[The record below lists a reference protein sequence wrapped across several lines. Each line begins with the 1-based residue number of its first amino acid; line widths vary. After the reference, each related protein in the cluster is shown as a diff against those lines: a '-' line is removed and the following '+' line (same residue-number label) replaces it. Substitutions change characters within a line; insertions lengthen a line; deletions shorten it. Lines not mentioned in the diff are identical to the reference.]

1 LNPQLETKECCK
13 DYGVCGY
20 VAALIGSFLIMA
32 GLVWIMWHYTRPA
45 PVAEDRAAVR
55 RKALVELRAANADVL
70 YSGRYVWRVD
80 ANVSAA
86 NHIVRMPIDRAMEL
100 TLKLWQNPAAAR
112 SNLTARVE
120 KATSVPPPQV
130 LE

>member
-1 LNPQLETKECCK
+1 MNPQLETKECCK